1 MKKNMAV
8 VSNILILGV
17 IILMAYIRLAPSDPA
32 VWHQDPETAASTGK
46 PNEYRLT
53 GDLAPVLRIAAPD
66 LVALVYELIEAQP
79 RVTHIAGNP
88 STLMMTFMQR
98 SMSVGYPDY
107 ITFKISPMEEDR
119 SKLEILSRS
128 RFGHSDLG
136 VNKLRVEQWVGLIR
150 GLVAGR

>member
-1 MKKNMAV
+1 MKKYMML
-8 VSNILILGV
+8 VSYILIFGV
-17 IILMAYIRLAPSDPA
+17 IVLMAYIRLAPSDPA
-32 VWHQDPETAASTGK
+32 VWHQDPEAASSTGK

-53 GDLAPVLRIAAPD
+53 GNLAIILIIAAPD
-66 LVALVYELIEAQP
+66 LAALVDELIEAQP
-79 RVTHIAGNP
+79 RVVRLAGNP
-88 STLMMTFMQR
+88 STLMMTYVQR

-107 ITFKISPMEEDR
+107 ITFKISPMDEDR
-119 SKLEILSRS
+119 FKLEILSRS

>member
-1 MKKNMAV
+1 MKKYMMLV
-8 VSNILILGV
+8 PYILIFGV
-17 IILMAYIRLAPSDPA
+17 IVLMAYIRLAPSDSA

-53 GDLAPVLRIAAPD
+53 GDLAPIFNIAAPD
-66 LVALVYELIEAQP
+66 LATLVDELIEAQP
-79 RVTHIAGNP
+79 RVARIAGNP
-88 STLMMTFMQR
+88 STLMITFSQR

-107 ITFKISPMEEDR
+107 ITFKISPMDEGR

-150 GLVAGR
+150 GLVVGR

>member
-1 MKKNMAV
+1 MKRNMML
-8 VSNILILGV
+8 VSYILIFGV
-17 IILMAYIRLAPSDPA
+17 IVLMAYIRLAPSDPA
-32 VWHQDPETAASTGK
+32 VWHQNPETATSTGK

-53 GDLAPVLRIAAPD
+53 GDQAPVLNIAAPD
-66 LVALVYELIEAQP
+66 LANLVDELIEAQP
-79 RVTHIAGNP
+79 RVARLAGNP
-88 STLMMTFMQR
+88 STLMMTYVQR

-107 ITFKISPMEEDR
+107 ITFKISPMGEDL

-136 VNKLRVEQWVGLIR
+136 VNKLRVEQWVGLIS